1 MDPTLGKT
9 VLYAEDTA
17 AENAPTVVE
26 GHHDLD
32 ADTTFTPVQRG
43 VPCGA
48 RVTVLCASGRVPAL
62 VELLDISSATLHMP
76 YGLPHLSP
84 VAITLP
90 LPRSKGPTEGRA
102 IFSKACDDGGCIV
115 EVTFVNVDETRRD
128 DLAKV
133 VQALRRLSPR
143 RNTRQ

>member
-1 MDPTLGKT
+1 MGRTLGKT
-9 VLYAEDTA
+9 VLYAEDTS
-17 AENAPTVVE
+17 AETAPTVID
-26 GHHDLD
+26 GHFDLD
-32 ADTTFTPVQRG
+32 ADTTFTPIQRG

-48 RVTVLCASGRVPAL
+48 RVMVFCASGRVPAI

-84 VAITLP
+84 LAITLP
-90 LPRSKGPTEGRA
+90 LPHAKGPTEGRA
-102 IFSKACDDGGCIV
+102 IDSKACDDGGSTV

-133 VQALRRLSPR
+133 VQALKRLSPR
-143 RNTRQ
+143 RAARR